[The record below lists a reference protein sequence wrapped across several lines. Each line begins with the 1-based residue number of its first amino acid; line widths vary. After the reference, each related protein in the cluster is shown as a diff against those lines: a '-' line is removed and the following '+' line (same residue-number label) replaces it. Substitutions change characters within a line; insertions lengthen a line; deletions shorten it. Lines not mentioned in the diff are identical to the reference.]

1 MPDQSYSPTIKDMPK
16 GERPRERLQHYG
28 AGSLS
33 STELLAILL
42 RTGVDGENVIRLAE
56 RLLSQFGGL
65 PGVAQASFDELCQ
78 IKGIGPAKVTQLK
91 AALELGRRLLV
102 ASPEDKPTIQ
112 SPADVASL
120 VGSEMSFLLQE
131 EFWVLHLDTRNRV
144 HRVLRLYR
152 GSLNQATVRVGEVF
166 REAVRA
172 NVAAIIAV
180 HNHPSGDP
188 TPSPQDIALTRTL
201 VSAGKLLDIPLLDH
215 LVIGRGRWVSLKERR
230 LGFQ

>member
-1 MPDQSYSPTIKDMPK
+1 MSQADYSPTIKDMPK

-28 AGSLS
+28 PQSLS
-33 STELLAILL
+33 TAELVAIIL
-42 RTGVDGENVIRLAE
+42 RTGVGGENVIRLAE
-56 RLLSQFGGL
+56 RLLVSFDGL
-65 PGVAQASFDELCQ
+65 PGIASASFEELCQ
-78 IKGIGPAKVTQLK
+78 VKGVGPAKVTQIK

-102 ASPEDKPTIQ
+102 ASPGDKPTIS
-112 SPADVASL
+112 SPGDVASL
-120 VGSEMSFLLQE
+120 VGSEMSFLIQE

-144 HRVLRLYR
+144 RRVMRLYR

-172 NVAAIIAV
+172 NAASIIAV

-188 TPSPQDIALTRTL
+188 TPSPQDIALTRAL

-215 LVIGRGRWVSLKERR
+215 VIIGRGRWVSLKERG
-230 LGFQ
+230 LGF